1 MKFIHA
7 ADIHLGASP
16 DAGKSY
22 SQKRAREIWNSFEK
36 LLETC
41 EAEKIDL
48 LLIAGDL
55 FHRQPLLRELKE
67 VNYLFSK
74 LTATQVVMII
84 GNHDYLKRDSHYHTF
99 PWVSHV
105 HVLTD
110 SEVSYVELKNIK
122 TAVYGASYHSREIYE
137 KPYEK
142 QYANRLQKYEI
153 LMVHGGDEKHTPIRK
168 EELLELG
175 YDYIAL
181 GHIHKYQEILPG
193 KIAYSGA
200 LEPVDTND
208 VGPHGY
214 IWGEMTNK
222 GCQTKFIPF
231 ASREYIQIDLEV
243 TSQMTAYELKE
254 LMGKSV
260 KEKGIHN
267 IFKVR
272 LKGFKDPEMHY
283 DKEMLDVYGNIT
295 SIEDDTRPA
304 YNMEKIYLLNKDNI
318 LGGLIEELGSTA
330 ENSIEYMALCEGV
343 RALMETRKN

>member
-41 EAEKIDL
+41 ETEKIDL

-122 TAVYGASYHSREIYE
+122 TAVYGASYHSKEITGKLYE
-137 KPYEK
+137 KE
-142 QYANRLQKYEI
+142 YAKRLQKYEI
-153 LMVHGGDEKHTPIRK
+153 LMVHGGDDKHTPIKK

-175 YDYIAL
+175 YDYVAL
-181 GHIHKYQEILPG
+181 GHIHKYTEILPG
-193 KIAYSGA
+193 KIAYCGA
-200 LEPVDTND
+200 MEPTDMND
-208 VGPHGY
+208 VGLHGY
-214 IWGEMTNK
+214 IRGEMTNK
-222 GCQTKFIPF
+222 GCQTKFIHA
-231 ASREYIQIDLEV
+231 ASRENIHMDIEV
-243 TSQMTAYELKE
+243 TKQMSAYELRE
-254 LMGKSV
+254 LVKSAME
-260 KEKGIHN
+260 EKGVHN
-267 IFKVR
+267 IFKIR
-272 LKGFKDPEMHY
+272 LTGYKDPDIY
-283 DKEMLDVYGNIT
+283 FDLDSLDVYGNIT
-295 SIEDDTRPA
+295 SIEDHTKPA
-304 YNMEKIYLLNKDNI
+304 YNMAKIYQQNKDNI
-318 LGGLIEELGSTA
+318 LGGLIEELGESK
-330 ENSIEYMALCEGV
+330 EDSLDYMALCEGIC
-343 RALMETRKN
+343 ALMETRRS

>member
-1 MKFIHA
+1 M
-7 ADIHLGASP
+7 
-16 DAGKSY
+16 
-22 SQKRAREIWNSFEK
+22 
-36 LLETC
+36 LETC

-84 GNHDYLKRDSHYHTF
+84 GNHDYLKKDSHYHTF
-99 PWVSHV
+99 PWVNHV

-122 TAVYGASYHSREIYE
+122 TAVYGSSYRSREIYE

-142 QYANRLQKYEI
+142 QYAKRLQKYEI

-200 LEPVDTND
+200 LEPIDTND

-214 IWGEMTNK
+214 IRGEITNK
-222 GCQTKFIPF
+222 GCQTRFVPF
-231 ASREYIQIDLEV
+231 ACREYVHMDIEMD
-243 TSQMTAYELKE
+243 SRMTGYELKE
-254 LMGKSV
+254 RLMNSME
-260 KEKGIHN
+260 EKGVHH
-267 IFKVR
+267 IFKIR
-272 LKGFKDPEMHY
+272 LTGFKDPDMYY
-283 DKEMLDVYGNIT
+283 DKESLDVHGNIT
-295 SIEDDTRPA
+295 SIEDHTRPA
-304 YNMEKIYLLNKDNI
+304 YNMEKIYQQNKDNI
-318 LGGLIEELGSTA
+318 LGGLIEELGGA
-330 ENSIEYMALCEGV
+330 EENSIEYMALCEGV